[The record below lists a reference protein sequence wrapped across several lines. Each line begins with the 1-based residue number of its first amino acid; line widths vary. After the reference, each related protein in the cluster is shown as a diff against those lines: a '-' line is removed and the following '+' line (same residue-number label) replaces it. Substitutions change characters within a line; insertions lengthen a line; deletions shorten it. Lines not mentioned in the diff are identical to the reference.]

1 VLLYALYFHCFHLFS
16 TEFTTWPWF
25 SSLQLQLISLVFALA
40 YEKFLSPGFW
50 GQNFQSSKKSNFGW
64 WIGSRLAGNGM
75 ILCQLFPEAVQDDQS
90 VKTSMYTHLLIRWP
104 KIDDIILAL
113 VSHNCLSYFSLLP
126 LILSNCPTYFI
137 VCSLASNLFV
147 PLVFIVCL
155 FISFW

>member
-1 VLLYALYFHCFHLFS
+1 
-16 TEFTTWPWF
+16 
-25 SSLQLQLISLVFALA
+25 
-40 YEKFLSPGFW
+40 
-50 GQNFQSSKKSNFGW
+50 
-64 WIGSRLAGNGM
+64 M
-75 ILCQLFPEAVQDDQS
+75 AVQDDQS

-147 PLVFIVCL
+147 PLVLIACL
-155 FISFW
+155 FISFWQLFSKT